1 MKVKANSCST
11 PTYWESTAGVQHDR
25 HRHFALKV
33 ELGEVEDLLP
43 KHLLLLHPP
52 HAIEPE
58 ADGVVVDHLRLHV
71 AEVEGLCEDGARA
84 SLDSRLGSLFLG
96 GQQHQVD
103 LPGDAAGAF

>member
-1 MKVKANSCST
+1 MKAKGCST
-11 PTYWESTAGVQHDR
+11 TYWESTAGVQHDW

-33 ELGEVEDLLP
+33 DLGEVEDLFP

-52 HAIEPE
+52 HAIETE
-58 ADGVVVDHLRLHV
+58 SNSVVVDHLRLHV

-96 GQQHQVD
+96 G
-103 LPGDAAGAF
+103 